1 MSWRTLPQSLGV
13 DVLALKAAAF
23 ELSPDPAMVVDA
35 AGALV
40 AVNEAAEALFGQG
53 LGLLARGRFSAAL
66 PPGSALVSLL
76 DRAIEEGARVRER
89 GVQITLFGLAP
100 FEADG
105 AAAPLGDGSVLLTL
119 TVRAGLGAE
128 RAGAEAAGGL
138 RSIVGLGRMLAHEI
152 KNPLAGIRGAAQLL
166 KSGAKAEDAPLA
178 QLIVDETDRVRRLVD
193 RMEAFSDDALPA
205 LSPLNIHQI
214 LDRVRALAANGV
226 ADGLALTEQYD
237 PSLPPVLG
245 DEDQLIQV
253 FLNLVKNAAEA
264 AHARG
269 DGRGAIG
276 IYTAY
281 RHGVR
286 VRALAA
292 NGVAD
297 GLGLKEYYD
306 PSLPPVSGDED
317 QLIQVFLNLVK
328 NAAEAAHSRG
338 DGRGA
343 IGIHTAY
350 RHGVRVRAAKGQ
362 ALRGAPLEVRVQDN
376 GPGVPAHLREHLFQP
391 FVTSKANGA
400 GLGLAL
406 VSKLVAAHGGLFDFE
421 SEPGRTVFRVLLPIA
436 TEEDAPG

>member
-1 MSWRTLPQSLGV
+1 MSGRTLPHSLGI
-13 DVLALKAAAF
+13 DMLAVKSAAF
-23 ELSPDPAMVVDA
+23 DLSPDPARVVDA
-35 AGALV
+35 EGALI

-76 DRAIEEGARVRER
+76 ARAVEEGVKVRER
-89 GVQITLFGLAP
+89 GVEISLFGLPP

-119 TVRAGLGAE
+119 TVRHGLGAE
-128 RAGAEAAGGL
+128 RGGGAEAAGL

-166 KSGAKAEDAPLA
+166 KSGAKADDAPLA

-193 RMEAFSDDALPA
+193 RMEAFSDDALPS
-205 LSPLNIHQI
+205 LSSINIHQV

-226 ADGLALTEQYD
+226 ADGLSLREHYD

-245 DEDQLIQV
+245 DEDQLIQI

-269 DGRGAIG
+269 DGRGAI
-276 IYTAY
+276 
-281 RHGVR
+281 
-286 VRALAA
+286 
-292 NGVAD
+292 
-297 GLGLKEYYD
+297 
-306 PSLPPVSGDED
+306 S
-317 QLIQVFLNLVK
+317 
-328 NAAEAAHSRG
+328 
-338 DGRGA
+338 
-343 IGIHTAY
+343 IHTAY
-350 RHGVRVRAAKGQ
+350 RHGVKVRSAKGQ
-362 ALRGAPLEVRVQDN
+362 LLRGAPLEIRIVDN
-376 GPGVPAHLREHLFQP
+376 GPGVPSHLREHLFQP

-406 VSKLVAAHGGLFDFE
+406 VAKLVAAHGGLLDFD
-421 SEPGRTVFRVLLPIA
+421 SEPGRTVFRVLLPISA
-436 TEEDAPG
+436 EEDPTA

>member
-1 MSWRTLPQSLGV
+1 MNQNSKREVAGIDTER
-13 DVLALKAAAF
+13 LKAAAF
-23 ELSPDPAMVVDA
+23 ELSPDPAMVVDSE
-35 AGALV
+35 GALV

-53 LGLLARGRFSAAL
+53 LGLLARGRFRAAL
-66 PPGSALVSLL
+66 PPGSALISLL
-76 DRAIEEGARVRER
+76 NRALEEDARVRER
-89 GVQITLFGLAP
+89 GVEINLFGLPP

-119 TVRAGLGAE
+119 SVRAGLGTE
-128 RAGAEAAGGL
+128 RGGVEAAGL

-166 KSGAKAEDAPLA
+166 KSGARAEDAPLA

-193 RMEAFSDDALPA
+193 RMEAFSDDALPSLA
-205 LSPLNIHQI
+205 PINIHQI

-226 ADGLALTEQYD
+226 ADGLVLREQYD

-269 DGRGAIG
+269 DGRGEIA

-286 VRALAA
+286 VRAAA
-292 NGVAD
+292 G
-297 GLGLKEYYD
+297 
-306 PSLPPVSGDED
+306 
-317 QLIQVFLNLVK
+317 
-328 NAAEAAHSRG
+328 H
-338 DGRGA
+338 
-343 IGIHTAY
+343 
-350 RHGVRVRAAKGQ
+350 Q
-362 ALRGAPLEVRVQDN
+362 ARGAPLEVRIVDN

-406 VSKLVAAHGGLFDFE
+406 VAKLVAAHGGLLDFE

-436 TEEDAPG
+436 PEEDVQA

>member
-1 MSWRTLPQSLGV
+1 MTTWRTLPQSLGL
-13 DVLALKAAAF
+13 DVFALKAAAF
-23 ELSPDPAMVVDA
+23 ELSPDPAMVVDNT
-35 AGALV
+35 GALV
-40 AVNEAAEALFGQG
+40 AVNEAAEQLFGQG

-66 PPGSALVSLL
+66 PPGSALVLL
-76 DRAIEEGARVRER
+76 LNRALEEDARVRER
-89 GVQITLFGLAP
+89 GVHISLFGLPP

-119 TVRAGLGAE
+119 TVKHGLGVE
-128 RAGAEAAGGL
+128 RGVQDQAAGL

-193 RMEAFSDDALPA
+193 RMEAFSDDALPS
-205 LSPLNIHQI
+205 LTPMNIHQV

-226 ADGLALTEQYD
+226 ADGLVLKEGYD

-264 AHARG
+264 AHSRG
-269 DGRGAIG
+269 DGRGEIG

-286 VRALAA
+286 VRA
-292 NGVAD
+292 
-297 GLGLKEYYD
+297 
-306 PSLPPVSGDED
+306 
-317 QLIQVFLNLVK
+317 
-328 NAAEAAHSRG
+328 
-338 DGRGA
+338 
-343 IGIHTAY
+343 
-350 RHGVRVRAAKGQ
+350 AKGQ
-362 ALRGAPLEVRVQDN
+362 TLRGAPLEVRIMDN
-376 GPGVPAHLREHLFQP
+376 GPGVPDHMREHLFQP

-406 VSKLVAAHGGLFDFE
+406 VAKLVSAHGGLLDFD

-436 TEEDAPG
+436 TEEDLTA

>member
-13 DVLALKAAAF
+13 DTLALKAAAF
-23 ELSPDPAMVVDA
+23 ELSPDPSMVVDA
-35 AGALV
+35 SGALV

-76 DRAIEEGARVRER
+76 DRALEEGTRVRER
-89 GVQITLFGLAP
+89 GVHISLFGLPP

-119 TVRAGLGAE
+119 TVRHGLGSE
-128 RAGAEAAGGL
+128 RGVQEQAGL

-205 LSPLNIHQI
+205 LSPMNIHQV

-226 ADGLALTEQYD
+226 ADGLVLKEGYD

-269 DGRGAIG
+269 DGRGEIG
-276 IYTAY
+276 I
-281 RHGVR
+281 
-286 VRALAA
+286 
-292 NGVAD
+292 
-297 GLGLKEYYD
+297 
-306 PSLPPVSGDED
+306 
-317 QLIQVFLNLVK
+317 F
-328 NAAEAAHSRG
+328 
-338 DGRGA
+338 
-343 IGIHTAY
+343 TAY

-362 ALRGAPLEVRVQDN
+362 TLRGAPLEVRITDN
-376 GPGVPAHLREHLFQP
+376 GPGVPSHLREHLFQP

-406 VSKLVAAHGGLFDFE
+406 VAKLVAAHGGLIDFD

-436 TEEDAPG
+436 TEEDLTA